1 MDRPIQKHENCVKN
15 NADFMVS
22 NFPGKVV
29 QKSAVTTAL
38 TGGSDS
44 GWLNTHT
51 HTHTHTT
58 ELLMPFPLPI
68 RFLSTSSP
76 FPADGLVHSQDLYC
90 T

>member
-1 MDRPIQKHENCVKN
+1 MI
-15 NADFMVS
+15 S

-29 QKSAVTTAL
+29 QKSAVTSTL

-44 GWLNTHT
+44 GWLNT

-68 RFLSTSSP
+68 RFLSISSP
-76 FPADGLVHSQDLYC
+76 FPADGLVRSQDLYW
-90 T
+90 TYYTVHESFPNP

>member
-51 HTHTHTT
+51 HTHTH
-58 ELLMPFPLPI
+58 
-68 RFLSTSSP
+68 
-76 FPADGLVHSQDLYC
+76 D
-90 T
+90 

>member
-51 HTHTHTT
+51 HTHTT